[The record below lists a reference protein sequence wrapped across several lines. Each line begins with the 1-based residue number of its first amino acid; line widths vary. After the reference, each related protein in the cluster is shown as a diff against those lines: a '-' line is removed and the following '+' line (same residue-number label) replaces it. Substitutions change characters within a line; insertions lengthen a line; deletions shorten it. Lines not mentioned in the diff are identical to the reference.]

1 MEIVRKIQKLL
12 RSKKAYS
19 SAPLAVV
26 IALAGMMFFVVL
38 WQIIRLITISA
49 GVKDAVQSAV
59 IATSVGNYSNVY
71 DGVREGYSGGYRYSG
86 NSWKTAIS
94 TGDIYGRLDKLLC
107 LKNTGGKHAKI
118 FSNGIEYS
126 VYGLSVNVDNARFA
140 PNSRDIQ
147 QFSATS
153 FITLEVPLSFCGNLL
168 PPMKVELCVRSK
180 FTPKF

>member
-1 MEIVRKIQKLL
+1 MTKIRELF

-38 WQIIRLITISA
+38 WQIVRLITISA

-86 NSWKTAIS
+86 NSWSAAVS
-94 TGDIYGRLDKLLC
+94 TGDVYGRIDSLLG
-107 LKNTGGKHAKI
+107 LKSVDGKHVKNN
-118 FSNGIEYS
+118 SDGVEYS
-126 VYGLSVNVDNARFA
+126 VYGLSVDVENTVFA
-140 PNSRDIQ
+140 PSSNAIK

-153 FITLEVPLSFCGNLL
+153 YITLEVPLSFCGDVL
-168 PPMKVELCVRSK
+168 PPMKIQLCVKSK
-180 FTPKF
+180 YTPKF

>member
-1 MEIVRKIQKLL
+1 MKKVIGLL
-12 RSKKAYS
+12 RSRKAYS

-86 NSWKTAIS
+86 NSWRTAVS
-94 TGDIYGRLDKLLC
+94 TGDVYGRLDQLLG
-107 LKNTGGKHAKI
+107 LYSSGGKHTK
-118 FSNGIEYS
+118 FNLDGVEYS
-126 VYGLSVNVDNARFA
+126 VYGLSVNVDNAQFA
-140 PNSRDIQ
+140 PTSGDIL

-153 FITLEVPLSFCGNLL
+153 YITLEVPLSFCGDVL
-168 PPMKVELCVRSK
+168 PPMKIRLCVKSK
-180 FTPKF
+180 YTPKF

>member
-1 MEIVRKIQKLL
+1 MTKIRELL
-12 RSKKAYS
+12 RSNKAYS

-86 NSWKTAIS
+86 NPCYGKLSITGLMNRKGLCKEKIILSKIQQITAIF
-94 TGDIYGRLDKLLC
+94 L
-107 LKNTGGKHAKI
+107 
-118 FSNGIEYS
+118 
-126 VYGLSVNVDNARFA
+126 
-140 PNSRDIQ
+140 
-147 QFSATS
+147 
-153 FITLEVPLSFCGNLL
+153 
-168 PPMKVELCVRSK
+168 
-180 FTPKF
+180 

>member
-1 MEIVRKIQKLL
+1 MTKIRELL

-19 SAPLAVV
+19 SAPLAVM
-26 IALAGMMFFVVL
+26 IALSGMMFFVVL

-86 NSWKTAIS
+86 SAWKSAVS
-94 TGDIYGRLDKLLC
+94 TGNIYGRLDELLG
-107 LKNTGGKHAKI
+107 LKSDGKAHSKI
-118 FSNGIEYS
+118 GADGVEYS
-126 VYGLSVNVDNARFA
+126 VYGLSVNVDNAQFA
-140 PNSRDIQ
+140 PSESEIK
-147 QFSATS
+147 QFTATS
-153 FITLEVPLSFCGNLL
+153 YLTLEVPLSFCAEIL
-168 PPMKVELCVRSK
+168 PPMKINLCVKSK

>member
-71 DGVREGYSGGYRYSG
+71 DGVREGYSGGYRFAG

-94 TGDIYGRLDKLLC
+94 AGDIYGRLDELLG

-118 FSNGIEYS
+118 TSNSVEYS
-126 VYGLSVNVDNARFA
+126 VYGLSVNVDNAQFA
-140 PNSRDIQ
+140 PNSNEIQ

-153 FITLEVPLSFCGNLL
+153 YITLEVPLSFCGDLL
-168 PPMKVELCVRSK
+168 PPMKIRLCEKSK
-180 FTPKF
+180 YTPKF